1 MSRWKRSVGEE
12 YIDFADDLT
21 GYPPQSTWAKWV
33 GGVVLPLLPL
43 WVAINCWV
51 TQKGFFPGFSGR
63 RFGHGFSRYDLT
75 GTQAIILGFLLL
87 GIAAFIH
94 FHYFWGNSRKLWTFM
109 EFGKIISGLLAV
121 GCILYLYWFM
131 WYDMFGNVI

>member
-1 MSRWKRSVGEE
+1 MALWKRSVGEE
-12 YIDFADDLT
+12 YIDMADDLT
-21 GYPPQSTWAKWV
+21 GYPPQSGYAKWV
-33 GGVVLPLLPL
+33 GGAVLPLLPL

-51 TQKGFFPGFSGR
+51 TQKGFVPGYRG
-63 RFGHGFSRYDLT
+63 SRYDLT

-87 GIAAFIH
+87 GIAAFLH

-121 GCILYLYWFM
+121 GCILYLYCFM